1 MTDVLVAALC
11 SIPAD
16 DRETWVRIGMAI
28 KSELGEEGF
37 DLWDRWSRQSDA
49 YKVADARAVWK
60 SCKPTG
66 GITIASLYH
75 EAKSNGWQGEAP
87 VVRQVDP
94 GEQRRRVED
103 RAKADA
109 ERRLRQQR
117 QIGYA
122 RALIQRC
129 EYGPHPYLLA
139 KGFPEE
145 NGLLAAGYLI
155 IPMRHYRT
163 NEVQSVQ
170 MIDAEGRKTF
180 LKEAPASEAVF
191 KMGRGVE
198 RFYCEG
204 YATALS
210 IREALKHLYRDKVA
224 EVCVCFSAGNL
235 TKVANPQGRGF
246 VIADND
252 ASGTGE
258 KYARKTGL
266 PYWMPPE
273 VGMDAND
280 YHQQYGIAALAEALR
295 ETLIA
300 ASREAAHV

>member
-1 MTDVLVAALC
+1 MTDVLAAALY

-16 DRETWVRIGMAI
+16 DREMWVRMGMAI
-28 KSELGEEGF
+28 KSQLGDAGF
-37 DLWDRWSRQSDA
+37 DLWDRWSRQSES
-49 YKVADARAVWK
+49 YEPADAKAVWR

-75 EAKSNGWQGEAP
+75 EAKASGWQGEVP
-87 VVRQVDP
+87 VMPQVDP
-94 GEQRRRVED
+94 VEQRRRIED

-109 ERRLRQQR
+109 KRRLRQQR

-122 RALIQRC
+122 RALIQQC

-145 NGLLAAGYLI
+145 KGLIAAGDLI

-210 IREALKHLYRDKVA
+210 IREALKHLYRDKSA
-224 EVCVCFSAGNL
+224 EVWVCFSAGNL
-235 TKVANPQGRGF
+235 AKVANPQGRGC

-258 KYARKTGL
+258 KVARKTGL

-280 YHQQYGIAALAEALR
+280 FAQEFGIEALAGALR
-295 ETLIA
+295 RVL
-300 ASREAAHV
+300 HG